1 MPDALIYTLIGAG
14 GAALVAVAVA
24 TFAGSDGPT
33 LTSEQ
38 LFKLEQQRTEMRQAL
53 LMDQEFMGC
62 VVIIGGILLAFLL
75 VAGFMLGGCLVDN
88 PRIPGY
94 PQYCSLRRFGR

>member
-14 GAALVAVAVA
+14 GATLVAVAVA

-53 LMDQEFMGC
+53 LMDQDFMGC
-62 VVIIGGILLAFLL
+62 VVIIGGILLAFPIGRG
-75 VAGFMLGGCLVDN
+75 VDARRMPVDN
-88 PRIPGY
+88 PRIPG
-94 PQYCSLRRFGR
+94 